1 MGLIKGLPD
10 LENPD
15 SHGNPMIAAGVLPP
29 DSLEKL
35 LHLPEVNWTPFCM
48 GLPDFSAQFISDHLR
63 NLVRNPQLSPRKI
76 TKTRS
81 SFPTDDAVLK
91 LFYLAMDNTS
101 RKWTMPIRDW
111 KAALNRFAIRF
122 DERMPLV

>member
-1 MGLIKGLPD
+1 
-10 LENPD
+10 
-15 SHGNPMIAAGVLPP
+15 
-29 DSLEKL
+29 
-35 LHLPEVNWTPFCM
+35 M

-76 TKTRS
+76 NKTRS